1 MANNINQAT
10 QSETNKQQKP
20 LKHKIGERLFNE
32 TLYWNK
38 IAIENPEEHPVFNQ
52 VHNFSRR

>member
-1 MANNINQAT
+1 MANNNNQAT

-20 LKHKIGERLFNE
+20 LKHKIGERPFTE

-38 IAIENPEEHPVFNQ
+38 IAIENPEEHPLFN
-52 VHNFSRR
+52 